1 MISLK
6 DNRTALMNLHATI
19 QAIENLDALI
29 ENYSKASPGPAYVTF
44 DGYST
49 GATRV
54 QFDREIMV
62 IALTAQRAQLTAYLA
77 TLGIMA

>member
-1 MISLK
+1 MISLA

-19 QAIENLDALI
+19 QAVENLDELI
-29 ENYSKASPGPAYVTF
+29 ENYSVDLPGPAYVVF

-62 IALTAQRAQLTAYLA
+62 IALKAQRAKLTAYLA
-77 TLGIMA
+77 TLGIIA